1 MSVRISFIIPT
12 VTCKCLAL
20 FLAFV
25 LRFYLGY
32 LRSKSYSREKRKPKE
47 RAVKPH
53 GTRCHYTRST
63 VNTGRTAF
71 SRTQI
76 YLLILRTLFT
86 RATRKKKGWRM
97 FLPHSPTLHHSCL
110 SFHLDLISHLR
121 AGLYL
126 SLSCAGSKYSTRA
139 CKERQ
144 IYFGWC

>member
-1 MSVRISFIIPT
+1 MSVRISFIILT

-86 RATRKKKGWRM
+86 RATRKKRLENVPAS
-97 FLPHSPTLHHSCL
+97 LPHSPSLLLFIPLGSNFP
-110 SFHLDLISHLR
+110 SQGRVILIPFLCR
-121 AGLYL
+121 D
-126 SLSCAGSKYSTRA
+126 
-139 CKERQ
+139 
-144 IYFGWC
+144 